1 MEGARLMKRCQC
13 CYEEIQDQAKKCKHC
28 LEWIPSTSELQL
40 KLEPESGDPLT
51 DWIIVNMVNSSC
63 KCTMNSVVN
72 DFMGRLI
79 IEAFS
84 GSIIELFDY
93 KCKIAIR

>member
-1 MEGARLMKRCQC
+1 
-13 CYEEIQDQAKKCKHC
+13 
-28 LEWIPSTSELQL
+28 
-40 KLEPESGDPLT
+40 
-51 DWIIVNMVNSSC
+51 
-63 KCTMNSVVN
+63 MNGEVD

-93 KCKIAIR
+93 KRKIIIR

>member
-1 MEGARLMKRCQC
+1 V
-13 CYEEIQDQAKKCKHC
+13 I
-28 LEWIPSTSELQL
+28 
-40 KLEPESGDPLT
+40 GDRGRGE
-51 DWIIVNMVNSSC
+51 VNSSC

-93 KCKIAIR
+93 KCNIAIR